1 MTYYK
6 YAERQADS
14 QVNWAEVSKGLSDT
28 ILKID
33 SDRQAKK
40 AAIDEATREAQI
52 ELANAPQG
60 ENTTANAWTI
70 NLAHDMMNYR
80 LTIDKLLKSGQMNL
94 KDYQVATQNSADST
108 ELVFTIAQEYQNEY
122 KAIMDR
128 SRTIGKN
135 GLPLSSVLEPELAAL
150 NESYANLSNTV
161 PTINST
167 NGMLYLSNPG
177 TGKDGVQT
185 LGDNYVSLQSLRN
198 RMKAKVDMYDVEG
211 ISAMKVA
218 SLGENTIAQLN
229 RDENFRRTGVV
240 TTTTDSTKLTKIWTE
255 FTESTAEEMT
265 ANPFSQA
272 SIMADGMKVNP
283 KTGKAYKGV
292 YNRAEWEADKTG
304 DLILF
309 ENTNGTGPLVPVF
322 TEQQDKDAKE
332 FVKAGLSK
340 YVDRKEDKRPFTEP
354 GIEYEPEY
362 IIKNREA
369 AKDADNAQELW
380 QKLYTANT
388 ITEMNAAK
396 AGLLGTAAAIDA
408 ELDDI
413 RWIDKNNIELIY
425 ADTDKNRPISMAD
438 ASGKRMNGLDWAE
451 AGTEIT
457 GVKDMKKLKKY
468 AGTVEGG
475 LELDRTQIAKGRAG
489 KAPVIVPIPVAKRL
503 ATYLEKSLTTGMID
517 QTESVSVPQIMDI
530 IEPFGFTG
538 TESSSASGWGPGSY
552 ITITAPDDT
561 KRTFSLNDGPTKS
574 AATAKAI
581 RGYVKSKLSA
591 ENIAKLAEAGDF
603 GDETTASGGGI
614 R

>member
-218 SLGENTIAQLN
+218 SLGENTISQLSKT
-229 RDENFRRTGVV
+229 NFRRTGVV
-240 TTTTDSTKLTKIWTE
+240 TDITDARLREDWEK

-322 TEQQDKDAKE
+322 TDQQTKDAKE
-332 FVKAGLSK
+332 FVKAGFSK
-340 YVDRKEDKRPFTEP
+340 YVDRKEDNKTFTEP
-354 GIEYEPEY
+354 GVEYPPEY
-362 IIKNREA
+362 IIKKKEKEKDANNAQALWQKYFTATTITGKNAAKAALLGTKA
-369 AKDADNAQELW
+369 AKDAG
-380 QKLYTANT
+380 
-388 ITEMNAAK
+388 I
-396 AGLLGTAAAIDA
+396 
-408 ELDDI
+408 DDI
-413 RWIDKNNIELIY
+413 KFIDNDNIEIIY
-425 ADTDKNRPISMAD
+425 TNTDNNRPISLVD
-438 ASGKRMNGLDWAE
+438 ASGKRMSGLDWAE
-451 AGTEIT
+451 VGTEFTGIT
-457 GVKDMKKLKKY
+457 DMNILNKY
-468 AGTVEGG
+468 ANTVEGG
-475 LELDRTQIAKGRAG
+475 VQLDKTQMAPGRKGRNENYYNFRASQTDQPVLNLIDADDAKETAAALNAAYSQYDISFEYNESGFTDEVIIKYKG
-489 KAPVIVPIPVAKRL
+489 KQVGNAIPVDSKEVGAASVKGAIEGILKNPPEDDAAAKD
-503 ATYLEKSLTTGMID
+503 AAKKKSPIAAPGNG
-517 QTESVSVPQIMDI
+517 S
-530 IEPFGFTG
+530 FG
-538 TESSSASGWGPGSY
+538 SGSTPRKIKG
-552 ITITAPDDT
+552 
-561 KRTFSLNDGPTKS
+561 
-574 AATAKAI
+574 
-581 RGYVKSKLSA
+581 
-591 ENIAKLAEAGDF
+591 
-603 GDETTASGGGI
+603 
-614 R
+614 

>member
-198 RMKAKVDMYDVEG
+198 RMKAKIDNYDVKG
-211 ISAMKVA
+211 VSAAAVA
-218 SLGENTIAQLN
+218 TLGENTIAQLN

-255 FTESTAEEMT
+255 FTESTAEDMIT
-265 ANPFSQA
+265 NPFARA
-272 SIMADGMKVNP
+272 SILADAMRVNP
-283 KTGKAYKGV
+283 KNGKAYTGV

-304 DLILF
+304 NLILF

-322 TEQQDKDAKE
+322 TDQQTKDAKE
-332 FVKAGLSK
+332 FVKAGFSK

-354 GIEYEPEY
+354 GIDYAPEY
-362 IIKNREA
+362 ISRNRENDRKNKEGEKTGEIAAGSWNQLYTGKTIA
-369 AKDADNAQELW
+369 AKKAAASILLGTPQAQ
-380 QKLYTANT
+380 
-388 ITEMNAAK
+388 K
-396 AGLLGTAAAIDA
+396 AGLLDIDFVSEPGKLILRYQDDKRDRRIDFTDENGNPTNSLRDWSATGVEVHGVVDREQAFKAGGGGTDFGKISNYEDVRASRKGKSSKTNLPLSAIT
-408 ELDDI
+408 E
-413 RWIDKNNIELIY
+413 E
-425 ADTDKNRPISMAD
+425 
-438 ASGKRMNGLDWAE
+438 SGKASSNLQSALPEGFVVRDNSIFGMGNG
-451 AGTEIT
+451 IT
-457 GVKDMKKLKKY
+457 VVAPNGKTYEYTSKKGVKDAVTFKIELEKWVNANSEPVKATDTKDKSPI
-468 AGTVEGG
+468 ADPGDGTFGSG
-475 LELDRTQIAKGRAG
+475 S
-489 KAPVIVPIPVAKRL
+489 AKR
-503 ATYLEKSLTTGMID
+503 KIKG
-517 QTESVSVPQIMDI
+517 
-530 IEPFGFTG
+530 
-538 TESSSASGWGPGSY
+538 
-552 ITITAPDDT
+552 
-561 KRTFSLNDGPTKS
+561 
-574 AATAKAI
+574 
-581 RGYVKSKLSA
+581 
-591 ENIAKLAEAGDF
+591 
-603 GDETTASGGGI
+603 
-614 R
+614 

>member
-6 YAERQADS
+6 YAEREADS
-14 QVNWAEVSKGLSDT
+14 QVNWAAVSKGLSDT

-52 ELANAPQG
+52 ELANGPKG
-60 ENTTANAWTI
+60 ENTTASAWTI
-70 NLAHDMMNYR
+70 NYANDMMNYR
-80 LTIDKLLKSGQMNL
+80 LTINKLLKSGQMDL

-108 ELVFTIAQEYQNEY
+108 DLVFTIAQEYQDEY

-135 GLPLSSVLEPELAAL
+135 GLPLSSVMELELAAL

-167 NGMLYLSNPG
+167 NGMVYLSTPG

-198 RMKAKVDMYDVEG
+198 RMKAKVDMYDVKG
-211 ISAMKVA
+211 ISAAAVA
-218 SLGENTIAQLN
+218 SLGENTISQLS
-229 RDENFRRTGVV
+229 RDKNFRRTGVV
-240 TTTTDSTKLTKIWTE
+240 TTTTDATKLTQIWAE
-255 FTESTAEEMT
+255 FTEKTAEDMIT
-265 ANPFSQA
+265 NPFA
-272 SIMADGMKVNP
+272 KVSILADAMGVNP
-283 KTGKAYKGV
+283 KNGKAYTGV

-304 DLILF
+304 NLILF

-322 TEQQDKDAKE
+322 TDQQTKDAKE
-332 FVKAGLSK
+332 FVKAGFSK

-354 GIEYEPEY
+354 E
-362 IIKNREA
+362 RERPQQWEVEAANA

-380 QKLYTANT
+380 QEYFTATT
-388 ITEMNAAK
+388 ITGKNAAK
-396 AGLLGTAAAIDA
+396 AGLLGTLAAEDA
-408 ELDDI
+408 ELEDI
-413 RWIDKNNIELIY
+413 KFIDNDNIELIY
-425 ADTDKNRPISMAD
+425 SDPANNRPISMVD
-438 ASGKRMNGLDWAE
+438 AGGNRLNGLQWAQ
-451 AGTEIT
+451 AGTFVT
-457 GVKDMKKLKKY
+457 GIKDVNKLRKY
-468 AGTVEGG
+468 AKTVEGG
-475 LELDRTQIAKGRAG
+475 MDLDKTQIAKGRAG
-489 KAPVIVPIPVAKRL
+489 KAPVIVPIPAAKRL
-503 ATYLEKSLTTGMID
+503 ATYLEKSLTTGMMD

-530 IEPFGFTG
+530 IGPLGFKG
-538 TESSSASGWGPGSY
+538 VESGADGSY

-561 KRTFSLNDGPTKS
+561 DRQFSLNDGPTES
-574 AATAKAI
+574 ASVAKAI
-581 RGYVKSKLSA
+581 RGYVKSKLSTDD
-591 ENIAKLAEAGDF
+591 IAKFAEAGDF

>member
-128 SRTIGKN
+128 SRTVGKN
-135 GLPLSSVLEPELAAL
+135 GLFLSSVLEPELAAL

-198 RMKAKVDMYDVEG
+198 RMKARVDNYDVKG
-211 ISAMKVA
+211 ISAAAVA
-218 SLGENTIAQLN
+218 TLGENTIAQLN

-240 TTTTDSTKLTKIWTE
+240 TTTTDATKLTQIWAE
-255 FTESTAEEMT
+255 FTEKTAEDMIT
-265 ANPFSQA
+265 NPFARA
-272 SIMADGMKVNP
+272 SILADAMRVNP
-283 KTGKAYKGV
+283 KNGKAYTGV

-304 DLILF
+304 NLILF

-322 TEQQDKDAKE
+322 TDQQTKDAKE
-332 FVKAGLSK
+332 FVKAGFSK

-354 GIEYEPEY
+354 GTEYAPEY
-362 IIKNREA
+362 VYNRGQGVKANKETGNML
-369 AKDADNAQELW
+369 AKFYSGDDAEIQSAVDYFSGLSDVSSVVRTPDGIDVTLTTTGETKTIRFNNPNGKRKTQDDFIRSASKILVGDDADLNEVLKGAIGTGKKAFNATGSASA
-380 QKLYTANT
+380 TAKKP
-388 ITEMNAAK
+388 AAPLTAEKK
-396 AGLLGTAAAIDA
+396 AANFISAAITPDMINKTEKLA
-408 ELDDI
+408 VPEL
-413 RWIDKNNIELIY
+413 
-425 ADTDKNRPISMAD
+425 S
-438 ASGKRMNGLDWAE
+438 ASLNKLGFD
-451 AGTEIT
+451 
-457 GVKDMKKLKKY
+457 VK
-468 AGTVEGG
+468 G
-475 LELDRTQIAKGRAG
+475 
-489 KAPVIVPIPVAKRL
+489 
-503 ATYLEKSLTTGMID
+503 
-517 QTESVSVPQIMDI
+517 
-530 IEPFGFTG
+530 TG
-538 TESSSASGWGPGSY
+538 TINEWV
-552 ITITAPDDT
+552 TITAPKKGDVAGASKEFRLEGGPEAAKKVRQSIIDFVT
-561 KRTFSLNDGPTKS
+561 TNLEMVSLTN
-574 AATAKAI
+574 
-581 RGYVKSKLSA
+581 A
-591 ENIAKLAEAGDF
+591 ERAGVF
-603 GDETTASGGGI
+603 GGGELDN
-614 R
+614 